1 MRKIGVV
8 FSIML
13 LISSGIGVSA
23 FSMTQTRM
31 VAQSAD
37 EYDMVI
43 IAPEVFSEDLAPLIA
58 HKNSHGVQT
67 FLKTMEEIDSTFD
80 GRDAAERVKYFIK
93 DAIEQY
99 NITYILLVGGRLGQ
113 RFRWYVPVRYASVN
127 DGVLHKMYLS
137 DLYFADIYKED
148 GSFEDW
154 DSNKND
160 VFAEWGLDASSPG
173 DVLDLVPDVAVG
185 RLPCRSTNEVNAIV
199 QKIIAYE
206 TESSGENWLENILL
220 VGGDTNPGVG
230 DPFPY
235 EGEVD
240 CDWALSYLD
249 DFTATKLYTSHG
261 SLSGVDDFLS
271 AFNAGNGFVYYAGH
285 GWEDKMGTFP
295 PNGTE
300 VVYFMDNEHVASLSN
315 SGMYPVMVVGCCVT
329 TSFDVGTLNFL
340 RIFHNYKKFNS
351 FFSFR
356 YECVPECISWN
367 MVKQPTSG
375 CIAWLGSSSTTWGEV
390 GDKNHD
396 DIPDAVQTGCTPGV
410 CQEFFRLY
418 GEEDGR
424 ILGELFRG
432 AVTQVVEEFSAAEDQ
447 IQCKCVTEYM
457 LIGDPSLV
465 IGGYT

>member
-1 MRKIGVV
+1 MICFVAGVV
-8 FSIML
+8 VL
-13 LISSGIGVSA
+13 SGIGVGG
-23 FSMTQTRM
+23 FSLTQTNSG
-31 VAQSAD
+31 APSGD
-37 EYDMVI
+37 EYAMVI
-43 IAPEVFSEDLAPLIA
+43 IAPEVFSESLAPLIA

-99 NITYILLVGGRLGQ
+99 NISYVLLVGGRMGQ
-113 RFRWYVPVRYASVN
+113 RFRWFVPVRYASVN
-127 DGVLHKMYLS
+127 DGMLHKMYLS
-137 DLYFADIYKED
+137 DLYFADVYKED

-154 DSNKND
+154 DSNRNG

-185 RLPCRSTNEVNAIV
+185 RLPCRSTEEVNAIV
-199 QKIIAYE
+199 QKIIEYE
-206 TESSGENWLENILL
+206 TWSSGEDWLNRILL

-235 EGEVD
+235 EGEAD
-240 CDWALSYLD
+240 CDWALTHLEG
-249 DFTATKLYTSHG
+249 FTATKLYTSDG
-261 SLSGVDDFLS
+261 TLSGPEDFVP
-271 AFNAGNGFVYYAGH
+271 AFNVGNGFVYYAGH
-285 GWEDKMGTFP
+285 GWYEKMGTFP

-300 VVYFMDNEHVASLSN
+300 VVFFMDNEQVSSLAN
-315 SGMYPVMVVGCCVT
+315 TGMYPVMVVGCCVT
-329 TSFDVGTLNFL
+329 ISFDAGVLNFL
-340 RIFHNYKKFNS
+340 RVFQNFKKFNS
-351 FFSFR
+351 FFSFK
-356 YECVPECISWN
+356 YECIPECISWN
-367 MVKQPTSG
+367 MVKQPSSG

-396 DIPDAVQTGCTPGV
+396 GIPDGVQTGYTPGV

-424 ILGELFRG
+424 ILGELVRG
-432 AVTQVVEEFSAAEDQ
+432 AVTQVVEEFSAAEIQ

-457 LIGDPSLV
+457 LIGDPSLL
-465 IGGYT
+465 IGGYID